1 MCGICGILEFD
12 GDLRDRA
19 RRVDAM
25 SAALRHRGP
34 DDRGVYTDPS
44 VSLGFRRLSVID
56 LETGEQPIRLEN
68 DRAVIVLNGEIYNFR
83 ELRAEIGEA
92 SFRSKGDVEVVLR
105 LYAKEG
111 ISALKRLNGMFSVAI
126 WDRLERTLY
135 CARDAFGIKPL
146 YVHRDGRRLAFASE
160 LRSLL
165 AGGFPRSPEIDRRE
179 LRHYLYQKYTSPR
192 GSILEGVESLE
203 PGTVL
208 EIRQDGERRYRFWEP
223 GDAPKTP
230 LRPADAAAELE
241 GRLSRAVKR
250 QLVAD
255 VPVGVFLSGGVDSS
269 TLAALAGRAT
279 ASEVSTFSVGF
290 SGEGAVS
297 ELSEAR
303 VVSGALGT
311 RHHELHMSPEQ
322 VAGDL
327 SAILEAQDSPSGDAT
342 CIPTWYLSRLARE
355 SVTVALSGEG
365 ADELFGGYPRQ
376 HYDVWIDR
384 LGAGARLLPSLLRI
398 VGRPVS
404 DRLVRRLGMPP
415 GLRRQLDWS
424 TVFTRS
430 RLLAIAKDPLPT
442 EEDALALHDGL
453 ARRWSELARKDPLN
467 ARLAVDRE
475 LFLAG
480 DLLPKVDR
488 MSMAHSLEVRVP
500 YLDHE
505 VADWLIPLPG
515 TLKADLRRNKK
526 LLRRVTRKVLPPSVA
541 SRPKRGFDVPVSG
554 WLRANL
560 REALTDYL
568 DEATVKRRGLFR
580 PEAIGAMV
588 REHLTG
594 AADHGERLWL
604 LTSLEGWQQTV
615 LDRVREIPA

>member
-1 MCGICGILEFD
+1 MCGICGILEFE
-12 GDLRDRA
+12 GDRRDRA
-19 RRVDAM
+19 RRVEAM
-25 SAALRHRGP
+25 SEALRHRGP

-56 LETGEQPIRLEN
+56 LETGQQPIRLEN
-68 DRAVIVLNGEIYNFR
+68 DRAVIVLNGEIYNYR
-83 ELRAEIGEA
+83 ELRAELGEA
-92 SFRSKGDVEVVLR
+92 SFHSKGDVEVVLR
-105 LYAKEG
+105 LYARDG

-126 WDRLERTLY
+126 WDRRERTLY

-146 YVHRDGRRLAFASE
+146 YIHRDGRRWAFASE

-165 AGGFPRSPEIDRRE
+165 AGGFPPNPEIDRRE
-179 LRHYLYQKYTSPR
+179 LRHYLYQKYTTPQ
-192 GSILEGVESLE
+192 GSILEGVESLA

-208 EIRQDGERRYRFWEP
+208 EIRPDGERRYRFWEP
-223 GDAPKTP
+223 RESSDAPMQ
-230 LRPADAAAELE
+230 PADAAAELE

-279 ASEVSTFSVGF
+279 GSEVSTFSVGF

-297 ELSEAR
+297 ELADAR
-303 VVSGALGT
+303 VVSKALGT
-311 RHHELHMSPEQ
+311 RHHELHMSPDQ

-327 SAILEAQDSPSGDAT
+327 EAILAAQDAPNGDAT
-342 CIPTWYLSRLARE
+342 CVPTWYLSRLARK

-365 ADELFGGYPRQ
+365 ADELFGGYSRQ

-384 LGAGARLLPSLLRI
+384 LGAAARLLPSLLRI
-398 VGRPVS
+398 GGRSVS

-424 TVFTRS
+424 TVFS
-430 RLLAIAKDPLPT
+430 RDQLLAIARDPLPT
-442 EEDALALHDGL
+442 EADALACHEDL
-453 ARRWSELARKDPLN
+453 ARRWSELARRDPLN

-515 TLKADLRRNKK
+515 PLKADLRRNKK
-526 LLRRVTRKVLPPSVA
+526 LLRRVTRNVLPVEVA

-554 WLRANL
+554 WLRAGL
-560 REALTDYL
+560 RGAMTDL
-568 DEATVKRRGLFR
+568 LGEETVRRRGLFK

-588 REHLTG
+588 REHLRG
-594 AADHGERLWL
+594 EADHGERLWL
-604 LTSLEGWQQTV
+604 LISLEGWQQTV
-615 LDRVREIPA
+615 LDRAREVPA